1 MNNDVIEPFTFSGI
15 CMVLCTIIIDADSE
29 NELSL
34 R

>member
-1 MNNDVIEPFTFSGI
+1 MNNDVIEPLTFSGI
-15 CMVLCTIIIDADSE
+15 CTVLCTIIIDADSE

>member
-1 MNNDVIEPFTFSGI
+1 MSFEPLTFSGI
-15 CMVLCTIIIDADSE
+15 CMVLCTIIIDGDSE